1 MTAAEERVSNQSL
14 QRQIIELTGRVNQV
28 ACGIDDIKNM
38 LKHMEERIR
47 KLENNEAGTRPL
59 IESKIDAAWRKI
71 DEHDAR
77 IQTVETAIN
86 TILLSIEGLKQPIK
100 IATWVA
106 VVVGGVIITW
116 IVSRWLMP

>member
-1 MTAAEERVSNQSL
+1 MNANDRVSNTAL
-14 QRQIIELTGRVNQV
+14 QRQIVEISTRLQRMSEDIGE
-28 ACGIDDIKNM
+28 IKNI
-38 LKHMEERIR
+38 LSQIDQRVR
-47 KLENNEAGTRPL
+47 ALEQSDAGSHPVIIARV
-59 IESKIDAAWRKI
+59 DAAWRKI

-86 TILLSIEGLKQPIK
+86 SISLSIESLKQPVK